1 MKVKKV
7 MKARRPGK
15 RDAIAGHD
23 APEVTIKATTTNAVN
38 MLLIAKGLKEGECH
52 KSFRKYGNGGRYLLV
67 RGKSEPGSFPEAA
80 RQAYV
85 KALGHRP
92 TSKKA
97 DVDILQE
104 HAPKA
109 PAAIL
114 ATLGAPKQYSQWT
127 RSQRPA
133 ASVAGSC
140 DNWVWPVSPAM
151 TVMPKLPKSI
161 KPPGLAQPR
170 LKEPQLKD
178 LRRIAHL
185 SADQLFGKRR

>member
-67 RGKSEPGSFPEAA
+67 RGKSEPGSFPE
-80 RQAYV
+80 
-85 KALGHRP
+85 
-92 TSKKA
+92 A